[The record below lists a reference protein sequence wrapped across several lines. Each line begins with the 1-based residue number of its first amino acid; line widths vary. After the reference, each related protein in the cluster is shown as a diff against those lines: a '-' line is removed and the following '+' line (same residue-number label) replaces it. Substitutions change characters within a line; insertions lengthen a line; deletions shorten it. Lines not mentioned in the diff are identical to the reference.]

1 MTPRYAEAL
10 AALSRLA
17 LFGMQPGT
25 ERLARVL
32 ARLGD
37 PQRGIPALHIA
48 GTNGKG
54 STAAYASQ
62 LLLAAA
68 RAEAP
73 VGSRRRIGLYT
84 SPHLLRVVE
93 RIQLSDASGEDLCPC
108 GEDEFAD
115 AIAAVR
121 AAAATAPAVDLTFF
135 ETITAAAFRIFAD
148 HGVELAVIETGL
160 GGRLDATRLC
170 DAAATVITS
179 IGWDHTE
186 VLGPT
191 LRDIAAEKAGIFR
204 SGVPALAACTDPSAR
219 AVILD
224 EARRVGAP
232 LWLHEA
238 SAVPEVP
245 VLPALP
251 EALRPHIALPGE
263 HQLVNAAL
271 ALGAVLRMP
280 GPLGPLLHRPE
291 LQREGLARTRWP
303 GRLERLASPPDAA
316 AEAIWLDAAH
326 NPEGASAL
334 TRWLDQN
341 RGDRPLT
348 VLFGAVAGKDVR
360 GMLGPIERAGAVV
373 LTCPPSPRGLPVEAL
388 AELVTPQLPPSP
400 DRPLALCADF
410 REALAL
416 ALRQTPPGGWLL
428 VYGSIFLIAALRGL
442 LLGEEA
448 DLFTIQDPAASAKQ
462 QKARAS

>member
-1 MTPRYAEAL
+1 MNPRYAEAL

-25 ERLARVL
+25 ERIAQVL

-73 VGSRRRIGLYT
+73 AGSRRRIGLYT

-93 RIQLSDASGEDLCPC
+93 RIQLSDAGGEDLRPC
-108 GEDEFAD
+108 EEDEFAD

-121 AAAATAPAVDLTFF
+121 AAAAADPAVDLTFF
-135 ETITAAAFRIFAD
+135 ETITAAAFRIFAAR
-148 HGVELAVIETGL
+148 GVELAVIETGL

-191 LRDIAAEKAGIFR
+191 LRHIAAEKAGIFR
-204 SGVPALAACTDPSAR
+204 ARVPALAACADPGAR
-219 AVILD
+219 AVLID

-232 LWLHEA
+232 LWLHELC
-238 SAVPEVP
+238 AVPGVP
-245 VLPALP
+245 VQPALP
-251 EALRPHIALPGE
+251 EALRPHVGLPGE

-271 ALGAVLRMP
+271 ALGAVQRLP
-280 GPLGPLLHRPE
+280 GPLPPLLLRPE

-303 GRLERLASPPDAA
+303 GRLERMTPPPGAA

-326 NPEGASAL
+326 NPEGVTAL
-334 TRWLDQN
+334 TRWLERSQ
-341 RGDRPLT
+341 GERPLT

-360 GMLGPIERAGAVV
+360 GMIAPLERADAVV

-388 AELVTPQLPPSP
+388 AELVAPELPPSSSKP
-400 DRPLALCADF
+400 ALRADF
-410 REALAL
+410 REAFAL
-416 ALRQTPPGGWLL
+416 ALHRTPPGGWLL
-428 VYGSIFLIAALRGL
+428 AYGSIFLVAALRGL
-442 LLGEEA
+442 LLGEAA
-448 DLFTIQDPAASAKQ
+448 DPFSIQDPAASAKQ
-462 QKARAS
+462 DEARAS